1 MLRILALCAALATS
15 LLAQNQ
21 VLGRVVGVSDGD
33 TITVLDAANQQH
45 KVRLEGIDAPER
57 GQAYGAKA
65 TEALKGALGDGRV
78 VVTVTEK
85 DRYGRSVGRVQAGQV
100 DVNAWMI
107 EKGWAWHYKAYSKE
121 AKLAE
126 LEAKARAT
134 KAGLWADPNPPQA
147 PWDYRAAIRNK
158 EQPGPAGDKPAAA
171 AAAADSW
178 WLNTHSNV
186 RHNRSCRYFGQTS
199 KGRPC
204 RKDEG
209 KACGICGG

>member
-1 MLRILALCAALATS
+1 MLRILTLCAALTAS

-45 KVRLEGIDAPER
+45 KVRLEGIDAPEK

-78 VVTVTEK
+78 VVTVTDK
-85 DRYGRSVGRVQAGQV
+85 DRYGRSIGRVQAGQV

-126 LEAKARAT
+126 LEAKARAA

-158 EQPGPAGDKPAAA
+158 EQPNPAGDKPAAA
-171 AAAADSW
+171 VAADAW
-178 WLNTHSNV
+178 WLNTNSNV

-204 RKDEG
+204 KKDEG
-209 KACGICGG
+209 KACGMCGG